1 MFEIIVGV
9 MGMFVSAADNG
20 GVPIPPPP
28 PDVVA
33 EHSADVTITGH
44 IFQPP
49 ELPPPPLAQLKVP
62 DGFKIERYA
71 EHLGN
76 ARILA
81 VSPAGNVYVTR
92 RESSDVLMIKD
103 DGHGHAAA
111 APVRVVGRSGLHG
124 ITFFENK
131 VYLVAVHEVY
141 SADVKDDGTFG
152 PLTML
157 VHDLPDAGQHHTRT
171 IAVGPDRALY
181 VSAGSTCNYCIEPN
195 AENATLL
202 RISMDGTSRG
212 VFASGLRDTIGWGWH
227 PRTGELWGMDQ
238 GMDWFGDDQQPEEL
252 NKIEKGKHYGWPY
265 FYGTGTPNPH
275 IVPPDGLSREQ
286 MLARMT
292 PMTMGYTAH
301 AAAMQMSFYTG
312 TQFPAEY
319 QGDAFVS
326 MRGSW
331 NRKPAVG
338 YEIVRIH
345 FDKGQPASIQPFVT
359 GFLSEQG
366 ESARPCGNAMAKD
379 GALLF
384 TDDRNGVIYRV
395 SYAGH
400 NKAGSAMS
408 PKPPA
413 EPAKTQAMQG
423 NVGKL
428 AVQRPETQ
436 TDRTLKVTSAA
447 FGDGQAIPAVYSAYE
462 QDANFPVE
470 WTKGPAGTQSYALI
484 MEDPDST
491 TPPLPVIHWIAW
503 NIPDDVTSLHESVAK
518 QDRVPDVGGMRQGP
532 NQSGA
537 IGFHGMRPPQGDP
550 PHHYHVQVFA
560 LSARLDDLP
569 VGAKRDD
576 LVHAM
581 QGHVLAKGEL
591 VGTFARP
598 DHPAKP

>member
-1 MFEIIVGV
+1 MLHAVAGV
-9 MGMFVSAADNG
+9 LSLLVSAADDG
-20 GVPIPPPP
+20 GVPISAPP
-28 PDVVA
+28 PDIVA
-33 EHSADVTITGH
+33 EHSADVTIEGH
-44 IFQPP
+44 IFQPT
-49 ELPPPPLAQLKVP
+49 ELPAPPLDQLKVP

-76 ARILA
+76 ARVLA

-92 RESSDVLMIKD
+92 RDSSDVLMIKD
-103 DGHGHAAA
+103 DGHGHAAG
-111 APVRVVGRSGLHG
+111 APVRVAGRAGLHG

-131 VYLVAVHEVY
+131 VYLVTVHEVFVG
-141 SADVKDDGTFG
+141 DVNVDGTFG

-157 VHDLPDAGQHHTRT
+157 VHDLPDAGQHHTRM
-171 IAVGPDRALY
+171 IEVGPDRALY
-181 VSAGSTCNYCIEPN
+181 VSVGSTCNYCNEPN
-195 AENATLL
+195 PENATLL
-202 RISMDGTSRG
+202 RLSMDGASRG
-212 VFASGLRDTIGWGWH
+212 IFAAGLRDMIGWGWH
-227 PRTGELWGMDQ
+227 PQTGELWGMDQ

-265 FYGTGTPNPH
+265 FYGSGTPNPH
-275 IVPPDGLSREQ
+275 VFPPNGISREE
-286 MLARMT
+286 MLARVT

-331 NRKPAVG
+331 NRKPASG
-338 YEIVRIH
+338 YEVVRIH
-345 FDKGQPASIQPFVT
+345 FDHGKPVSINPFVT
-359 GFLSEQG
+359 GFLTAQG

-384 TDDRNGVIYRV
+384 TDDRNGIIYRV

-400 NKAGSAMS
+400 DKPGAAMNA
-408 PKPPA
+408 PPPS
-413 EPAKTQAMQG
+413 EPAKTQSLQG

-428 AVQRPETQ
+428 ASQRAETQ
-436 TDRTLKVTSAA
+436 TGGSLSVSSGA
-447 FGDGQAIPAVYSAYE
+447 FADGQPMPAIYSAYE
-462 QDANFPVE
+462 QDANFPVA
-470 WTKGPAGTQSYALI
+470 WSAGPANTKSYALI
-484 MEDPDST
+484 MEDPDSKS
-491 TPPLPVIHWIAW
+491 PPLPVIHWVAW
-503 NIPDDVTSLHESVAK
+503 NIPANVTVLHEAVAK
-518 QDRVPDVGGMRQGP
+518 QDQLADIAGMRQGP

-537 IGFHGMRPPQGDP
+537 IGFKGMRPPQGDP

-560 LSARLDDLP
+560 LDTKLAIP
-569 VGAKRDD
+569 VRATRDD
-576 LVHAM
+576 LVKAM

-598 DHPAKP
+598 EHPSKP